1 MLKNLVKYGTS
12 VRRTAVAVS
21 VGAMAL
27 AVAGCQDESGLGGG
41 RAYAPIPERTLA
53 LMDKI
58 GTTKYSPVLLRAFKK
73 ESELEL
79 WKMKA
84 DGTYALLKTYPMCR
98 WSGQLGPKRR
108 EGDRQVPEGFYYI
121 TAKRMNPNSAY
132 YLSFNIGYPNSFDRA
147 HGRTGSHIMVHGA
160 CSSRG
165 CFSMTDEQIAEIYAV
180 LREAF
185 TGGQKAVQMQSL
197 PFRMNAQNLAKHR
210 LDKNIKFWKALKEGS
225 DTFEVAKREP
235 KVMVCNRQ
243 YVFNAQPANAS
254 ERVNASASCPTLNRD
269 EPLVAAVKR
278 KDQQD
283 QTKVAALVAKG
294 VHPIRMVYADG
305 GQHKAFTHISMV
317 SRPEALARGP
327 VEIALDSRGRPL
339 KKKPV
344 PAKTPLAAADS
355 KAATKAANAK
365 LEAGKSGGKT
375 ATKVAAKSNAKPNA
389 TVANNN
395 TVKAKTSGGVPEQA
409 TAFSPQPAPAA
420 KAPLLKRWFGGLVGG
435 GSADKP
441 AAVPAAPDPAAASAP
456 VPPRRKSVSAPA
468 AAKKKL
474 DKSASLLPKIIV
486 GAHRP
491 LPAGLTAYAP
501 LR

>member
-1 MLKNLVKYGTS
+1 VLKNLVKFGTS
-12 VRRTAVAVS
+12 MRRTSVAAS

-197 PFRMNAQNLAKHR
+197 PFRMTAQNLAKHR

-225 DTFEVAKREP
+225 DTFEVAKQEP

-254 ERVNASASCPTLNRD
+254 GRVDARASCPTLNRD
-269 EPLVAAVKR
+269 ESLVAAVKR

-305 GQHKAFTHISMV
+305 GQHKAFTHITMV

-327 VEIALDSRGRPL
+327 VEVVLDSRGRPL
-339 KKKPV
+339 KKKPA
-344 PAKTPLAAADS
+344 PSKTQLAAAES
-355 KAATKAANAK
+355 KAGAKTANAK
-365 LEAGKSGGKT
+365 PEAGK
-375 ATKVAAKSNAKPNA
+375 AVTKVAANPKGKPN
-389 TVANNN
+389 TKVAGGN
-395 TVKAKTSGGVPEQA
+395 TVKPKTNGGVPEQA
-409 TAFSPQPAPAA
+409 TAFAPQPAPAA

-435 GSADKP
+435 ASADKP
-441 AAVPAAPDPAAASAP
+441 AAIPAAPDPAAASAP

-468 AAKKKL
+468 AEKKKL

-486 GAHRP
+486 GAHKP

-501 LR
+501 VR